1 MIVYL
6 VRHGADDDSI
16 RGGWSNHS
24 LTDEGLEQS
33 EELTKKLKENN
44 CDAEIIYSSDLFRAR
59 QTAKILA
66 QSLNLEVEYNAEFR
80 EVNNG
85 DLAGMN
91 NDLAKELYPNLYWR
105 KLEWEQHYPNG
116 ESPKEFYERIK
127 NAWEK
132 IINSNHKSIILVT
145 HGGVINVIMHLVN
158 DIEYSNKSSAYKIGT
173 ADYIKLSIRDKWLF
187 FDIGSTLVDES
198 ECYEIRYKE
207 TTDNTDVTYQE
218 FKNKVIEFA
227 AISDNP
233 YKEALQFFSL
243 QKTKWY
249 TEYEK
254 PYPFTEKVLE
264 ELSKRYKL
272 GIIANQ
278 SVGSAQRL
286 ADWGI
291 GKYFDFVIASAEE
304 GVEKPNPEIFRI
316 ALERANCLPENAIM
330 VGDRIDNDILPA
342 KELGMRTVWVKQGFA
357 KYQPK
362 SDVPDYTILTLDEIN
377 RINGIN

>member
-1 MIVYL
+1 MT
-6 VRHGADDDSI
+6 
-16 RGGWSNHS
+16 N
-24 LTDEGLEQS
+24 
-33 EELTKKLKENN
+33 
-44 CDAEIIYSSDLFRAR
+44 
-59 QTAKILA
+59 
-66 QSLNLEVEYNAEFR
+66 
-80 EVNNG
+80 
-85 DLAGMN
+85 
-91 NDLAKELYPNLYWR
+91 
-105 KLEWEQHYPNG
+105 
-116 ESPKEFYERIK
+116 
-127 NAWEK
+127 
-132 IINSNHKSIILVT
+132 INWI
-145 HGGVINVIMHLVN
+145 
-158 DIEYSNKSSAYKIGT
+158 
-173 ADYIKLSIRDKWLF
+173 F

-198 ECYEIRYKE
+198 EFYEIRYKE

-218 FKNKVIEFA
+218 FKNKVIELA
-227 AISDNP
+227 ATSDNP

-249 TEYEK
+249 TELEK

-264 ELSKRYKL
+264 KLSKRYKL

-316 ALERANCLPENAIM
+316 ALERANCLPENSLM

-342 KELGMRTVWVKQGFA
+342 KKIGMKTVWVKQGFA

-362 SDVPDYTILTLDEIN
+362 SDVPDYTIQTLDEISSV
-377 RINGIN
+377 I